1 MSTVVDER
9 LRRLR
14 TELDD
19 HSRLAERLG
28 LDLERPLRSLHDGYP
43 ENAVALVG
51 KLTEKLLK
59 ELWRHHDIA
68 GDPSS
73 KALNDLVKGCRPHI
87 RSGNVLN
94 ALDDIRR
101 LRNRSTHDGYDISEE
116 DGLLAV
122 RRLVDVL
129 VWFTSTGSAA
139 LLGGE
144 PQMAPEV
151 ARRSEFL
158 AGLYVTLGYR
168 QVKRFVL
175 SADTVYQLFCRE
187 SGIRL
192 EYVELLVSQDA
203 DDLRTVLSSGDGEL
217 LKTRLPK
224 LTRFVVL
231 DVDEPGHGDDKSGES
246 DGSGGSGA
254 RALRQLLGTDVRIV
268 PYGGFV
274 DTIVQI
280 DAHLAP
286 LASALAPVESRR
298 AVPAAMLRTDPLT
311 GESGV
316 ERTGDA
322 AELLVRLAQGS
333 ANVLVTGRPGS
344 GKSTLLRSLVLDPGL
359 RRFRFYFDLG
369 LKPKDEPFP
378 EYAARL
384 LAPAMGPERSRAYDL
399 FLFLIRSGMA
409 LCVLDAVDE
418 GVEEAS
424 PAGFLRLFSDLA
436 AVLSAESAVVMSSR
450 VAFLADS
457 PQIRQL
463 LDSGA
468 GRSEQLVEQMYA
480 NGVDPA
486 RVPHFHVVR
495 LTEPDTTPLE
505 TRLTSALELEPG
517 TSLAGVLGTHIAR
530 TLEEAGRP
538 ELEDRLPEAFG
549 RAFLED
555 RTVFSLLDL
564 HRWLGPGAFRDG
576 LLDLD
581 ACVLAPLLRAAGP
594 EQVAFVHT
602 AYQELLAAR
611 YLADPAHREAAVDIA
626 GGAFLTEQ
634 VRAFLAEVSA
644 GASAGTDDCVL
655 PAGAYLVGPAERLL
669 IRRVER
675 PVRFDRYAVTVARY
689 RRFLEALEPDGTS
702 RWDHPDQPAEF
713 SHRPWTE
720 RLRYPDYYESSRYDD
735 HPATCVSWW
744 SAYAFAAFE
753 GKRLPTS
760 LEWEAAAR
768 GGDGRLFPWG
778 DEVDGT
784 RINCA
789 DAWVGK
795 PVVTYQAWYRDFAG
809 DAGRRASVT
818 PVGARP
824 GNRSPFGVTDMVG
837 NCWEW
842 TSTSLSDPGE
852 AVICGGS
859 YDNPM
864 RATQTSGKGLYRK
877 RGSSNAVGFRCVQ
890 DLTDDGDHGD
900 HGDDGRDDEA
910 EVTRK

>member
-14 TELDD
+14 AELDD
-19 HSRLAERLG
+19 HSRIAERLG
-28 LDLERPLRSLHDGYP
+28 LDLERPLRSLRDGYP

-158 AGLYVTLGYR
+158 AGLYVTLGY
-168 QVKRFVL
+168 QQAKRFVL

-187 SGIRL
+187 AGMRL

-203 DDLRTVLSSGDGEL
+203 DDLRAVLSSGDGEL
-217 LKTRLPK
+217 LRTRLPK

-231 DVDEPGHGDDKSGES
+231 DVDEPDQGDD
-246 DGSGGSGA
+246 DGGVSGGPGG
-254 RALRQLLGTDVRIV
+254 RALQQLLGTDVRIV

-286 LASALAPVESRR
+286 LAAILAPAESRSP
-298 AVPAAMLRTDPLT
+298 VSAAMLRTHPLT

-369 LKPKDEPFP
+369 LKPKDEPFS

-384 LAPAMGPERSRAYDL
+384 LAPAMGSERSRAYDL

-457 PQIRQL
+457 PQVRQL

-505 TRLTSALELEPG
+505 RGLTSALDLEPG
-517 TSLAGVLGTHIAR
+517 TSLAGALGTHLTR
-530 TLEEAGRP
+530 TLEEAGQP
-538 ELEDRLPEAFG
+538 QLEGRLPEAFG
-549 RAFLED
+549 RTFLED

-576 LLDLD
+576 RLDLE
-581 ACVLAPLLRAAGP
+581 ACVLAPLLRPAGP
-594 EQVAFVHT
+594 ERVAFAHT

-611 YLADPAHREAAVDIA
+611 YLADPAHREGAADIA
-626 GGAFLTEQ
+626 DGVFLTEQ

-644 GASAGTDDCVL
+644 GAATDTDDCVL
-655 PAGAYLVGPAERLL
+655 PAGAYLVGPAERLM

-689 RRFLEALEPDGTS
+689 RRFLEALEEDGTS
-702 RWDHPDQPAEF
+702 RWDHPDQPAGF

-720 RLRYPDYYESSRYDD
+720 RMRHPDYYENPRFDD
-735 HPATCVSWW
+735 YPATCVSWW

-753 GKRLPTS
+753 GKRLPSS

-778 DEVDGT
+778 DEADGI

-789 DAWVGK
+789 DTWVGK
-795 PVVTYQAWYRDFAG
+795 PVVTYQAWYRDFAD
-809 DAGRRASVT
+809 DAVRRAAVT
-818 PVGARP
+818 PVDERP

-842 TSTSLSDPGE
+842 TSTSPSDPGE

-859 YDNPM
+859 YDNPL
-864 RATQTSGKGLYRK
+864 RAVQTSSKGIYRK
-877 RGSSNAVGFRCVQ
+877 RGASNAVGFRCVE
-890 DLTDDGDHGD
+890 DLAI
-900 HGDDGRDDEA
+900 DEA
-910 EVTRK
+910 EAIRK